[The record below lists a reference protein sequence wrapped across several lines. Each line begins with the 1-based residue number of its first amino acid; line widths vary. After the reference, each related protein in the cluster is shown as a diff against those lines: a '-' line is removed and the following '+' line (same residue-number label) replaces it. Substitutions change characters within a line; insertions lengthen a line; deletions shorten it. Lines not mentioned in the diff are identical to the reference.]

1 MNTNTS
7 GLDNVLNFYETI
19 FRNSQ
24 TGMFISRWDGKLMH
38 CNDSFFKIFG
48 FDSKE
53 EIMNSTTWSCYEN
66 VEERNRYL
74 GILELKGEVKNYIL
88 SAVDNKGKKILYE
101 LSSNLIEQNG
111 DRFIAGNVV
120 ELTHLDSKDLKQAY
134 QHKIYQDLFE
144 NSLEIIQSFDFN
156 GSLLFCNKTWHEKLE
171 YTAEEIPNLN
181 LFDIIADEYKE
192 HCGAMFMEVIK
203 GNSFSNIEVEFV
215 SKSGKKILLEGNI
228 VPLFVEGAL
237 QATHGFFRDITDK
250 KVAIDKAMEQE
261 KLLSAIFDTLPICL
275 YVKSTNG
282 VYLHA
287 NRYMENT
294 LGKNLVGAKDEQI
307 FDSEICS
314 VLKSTDSSALDTPG
328 NVVTFDIALKSED
341 AVKNYICGKKSF
353 RNEDKDQNQIFG
365 FAIDITETYQANR
378 KYNDEIT
385 EKNKELRKINS
396 ELDRFVYSVSHD
408 LRSPLLSVKGL
419 VNLILGFDVLDSDI
433 VNCLKLIELSV
444 DRLDATILDIL
455 TYSRNSRTELKI
467 ESVNIREIVENT
479 YNDLNLLNSFDVDFI
494 VYIQG
499 CETIFTDR
507 LRMQSVIRNLIS
519 NSIKYRRE
527 DGARPMVKF
536 TCICNEGFYEFEI
549 SDNGKGIAHEYQ
561 AKVFDMFFRA
571 SSDSIGTGLGL
582 YIVNEIVYKM
592 GGNINLLSEPGQ
604 GTSIKI
610 SIPILEQNQFVK

>member
-1 MNTNTS
+1 MFK
-7 GLDNVLNFYETI
+7 FYDTI
-19 FRNSQ
+19 FQNSQ
-24 TGMFISRWDGKLMH
+24 TGIFVSKWDGKLIH

-48 FDSKE
+48 FGSKE
-53 EIMNSTTWSCYEN
+53 EIMHSTTWSCYESAD
-66 VEERNRYL
+66 ERNRYL

-88 SAVDNKGKKILYE
+88 SAIDNKGEKILYE
-101 LSSNLIEQNG
+101 LNSNLIEHNG
-111 DRFIAGNVV
+111 DRYIAGNIV
-120 ELTHLDSKDLKQAY
+120 ELTSVDSAKLKQAY

-144 NSLEIIQSFDFN
+144 NSLEIIQSFDSN
-156 GSLLFCNKTWHEKLE
+156 GRLLFCNKTWHEKLE
-171 YTAEEIPNLN
+171 YTAAEIPNLN

-192 HCGAMFMEVIK
+192 HCQDMFMEVINGK
-203 GNSFSNIEVEFV
+203 SFSNVEVEFV
-215 SKSGKKILLEGNI
+215 SKSGKRVMLEGNI

-237 QATHGFFRDITDK
+237 QATHGFFRDITDRK
-250 KVAIDKAMEQE
+250 LAVDKAMEQE

-314 VLKSTDSSALDTPG
+314 VLKSTDLSALEAPG
-328 NVVTFDIALKSED
+328 NVVTFDVSLKNDEV
-341 AVKNYICGKKSF
+341 VKNYICGKKSF
-353 RNEDKDQNQIFG
+353 RNEDKGQNQIFG
-365 FAIDITETYQANR
+365 FAIDITETFQANR

-385 EKNKELRKINS
+385 EKNKELSKINS

-419 VNLILGFDVLDSDI
+419 VNLILGFDVLDDDI

-467 ESVNIREIVENT
+467 ETVNIREIAENT

-499 CETIFTDR
+499 CESIYTDR
-507 LRMQSVIRNLIS
+507 LRIQSVIRNLIS
-519 NSIKYRRE
+519 NAIKYRRE
-527 DGARPMVKF
+527 DSIRPMVKF
-536 TCICNEGFYEFEI
+536 TCICKDGFYELEV

-582 YIVNEIVYKM
+582 YIVNEIISKM
-592 GGNINLLSEPGQ
+592 NGNINLFSEPGQ
-604 GTSIKI
+604 GTSIRI
-610 SIPILEQNQFVK
+610 ALPILEQI